1 MTCKS
6 CAERRK
12 ALREK
17 REAKRLARKHFQV
30 AAIGAV
36 LSVSEAAGKV
46 LGVQDEDLPSSKSTD
61 KDISGYGTSLSF
73 HKPAGMTIRQAL
85 YEHFGEDEN
94 EERSTPVSDQSGREA
109 HEE

>member
-12 ALREK
+12 ALRER
-17 REAKRLARKHFQV
+17 REAKRLARKHFQA

-36 LSVSEAAGKV
+36 LSVSEAAGNV
-46 LGVQDEDLPSSKSTD
+46 LGINGEIENDRQQPSSSGHEKATAPAEST
-61 KDISGYGTSLSF
+61 IS
-73 HKPAGMTIRQAL
+73 
-85 YEHFGEDEN
+85 E
-94 EERSTPVSDQSGREA
+94 QSGREA

>member
-17 REAKRLARKHFQV
+17 REAKRLARKHFQA

-46 LGVQDEDLPSSKSTD
+46 LG
-61 KDISGYGTSLSF
+61 I
-73 HKPAGMTIRQAL
+73 
-85 YEHFGEDEN
+85 GEDTEDDKG
-94 EERSTPVSDQSGREA
+94 SDRLGNGTNKS
-109 HEE
+109 

>member
-17 REAKRLARKHFQV
+17 REAKRLARKHFQA

-36 LSVSEAAGKV
+36 LAVSEAAGKV
-46 LGVQDEDLPSSKSTD
+46 LG
-61 KDISGYGTSLSF
+61 I
-73 HKPAGMTIRQAL
+73 
-85 YEHFGEDEN
+85 GEDKN
-94 EERSTPVSDQSGREA
+94 EERSAPVSDEHGREA
-109 HEE
+109 REE

>member
-17 REAKRLARKHFQV
+17 REAKRLARKHFQA

-36 LSVSEAAGKV
+36 LSVSEAAGKA
-46 LGVQDEDLPSSKSTD
+46 LGNGEEKTSGSSFGRDSD
-61 KDISGYGTSLSF
+61 SIDSAMSGTE
-73 HKPAGMTIRQAL
+73 Q
-85 YEHFGEDEN
+85 
-94 EERSTPVSDQSGREA
+94 VSKQL
-109 HEE
+109 